1 MFTFIRKNEG
11 FKNNL
16 SNNIFER
23 YEVMVQYSNEL
34 KEEIRSANDIVE
46 VISQYVVLKRSGRNY
61 FGLCPFHNEKSPS
74 FSVSPDRQYFH
85 CFGCHKGGDV
95 FNFISEIEKVSFKE
109 SVEILAERARIQLPT
124 LENEGF
130 NEKQY
135 LKDRMFKIN
144 IETAMFY
151 HERLYKPL
159 AKIAQDYVKQRK
171 MDNATLKA
179 FKVGYSGEYNEL
191 YKMLKAKGF
200 KDEEILATGL
210 VNKNDRG
217 EYIDRFRKRLMFPI
231 MTVNGKVVAFG
242 GRRLDNNE
250 KMAKYINSN
259 ENLIYSKKKH
269 LFALNIARQTNDKRL
284 ILVEGYMDAISLHQR
299 GIHNVVA
306 SLGTALTEEQARLL
320 ARYGEQIILS
330 YDSDGA
336 GQEAILRALEIL
348 TKLGCDARVL
358 QMEGAKDPDEFII
371 KYGSGRFNLLV
382 DNAISL
388 VEFRIKMLK
397 EKYNLENATD
407 KVKFLKEITKVL
419 AKVENKIEREIYIE
433 NVAKQYQI
441 SKEAIYAEV
450 NKLTYTSA
458 PTKEVLNRKINSE
471 TIKTEDVSDAIIKRE
486 KLVLYLLIN
495 NYDEAFEKI
504 KANILESDFK
514 VEINKKI
521 FKIITEANNLNQE
534 KVVSLVSNIEDQ
546 EIQNHISEIM
556 VTDYEI
562 TSTEKCIEDIIIIYN
577 KERLNNRKNEIIKQL
592 DNTGNL
598 SKEDIMNLEKELN
611 NIIIELAKKK

>member
-1 MFTFIRKNEG
+1 
-11 FKNNL
+11 
-16 SNNIFER
+16 
-23 YEVMVQYSNEL
+23 MVQYSNEL

-95 FNFISEIEKVSFKE
+95 FTFISEIEKVSFKE

-124 LENEGF
+124 IENEGF
-130 NEKQY
+130 NAKQY

-144 IETAMFY
+144 LEAALFY

-179 FKVGYSGEYNEL
+179 FKIGYSGEYNEL
-191 YKMLKAKGF
+191 YKMLKVKGF

-217 EYIDRFRKRLMFPI
+217 EFIDRFRKRLMFPI

-242 GRRLDNNE
+242 GRILDNNE

-269 LFALNIARQTNDKRL
+269 LFALNIAKQTNEKKL

-306 SLGTALTEEQARLL
+306 SLGTALTEEQGRLL

-348 TKLGCDARVL
+348 NKLGCDARVI
-358 QMEGAKDPDEFII
+358 QMEGAKDPDEYII
-371 KYGSGRFNLLV
+371 KYGSGRFKLLV

-388 VEFRIKMLK
+388 VEFKIKMLK
-397 EKYNLENATD
+397 NKYNLENATD
-407 KVKFLKEITKVL
+407 KVKFLKEITKIL
-419 AKVENKIEREIYIE
+419 AKVENKIEREIYVE
-433 NVAKQYQI
+433 KVAEQYKI

-450 NKLTYTSA
+450 NKLAYTSA
-458 PTKEVLNRKINSE
+458 PTKEILNHKISSE
-471 TIKTEDVSDAIIKRE
+471 SIKTEEVNETIVKRE
-486 KLVLYLLIN
+486 KMILYLLIN
-495 NYDEAFEKI
+495 NYEESFEKI
-504 KANILESDFK
+504 KSVISENDFK
-514 VEINKKI
+514 VELNKKI
-521 FKIITEANNLNQE
+521 FKTIMEIQDGNKEQILSAI
-534 KVVSLVSNIEDQ
+534 SNIEDQ
-546 EIQNHISEIM
+546 DIQAHISEIM

-562 TSTEKCIEDIIIIYN
+562 TSVEKCIEDIIIIYN
-577 KERLNNRKNEIIKQL
+577 KERLNNRKMDIIKQL
-592 DNTGNL
+592 DNAKNL
-598 SKEDIMNLEKELN
+598 SAEEIAKLEKELN